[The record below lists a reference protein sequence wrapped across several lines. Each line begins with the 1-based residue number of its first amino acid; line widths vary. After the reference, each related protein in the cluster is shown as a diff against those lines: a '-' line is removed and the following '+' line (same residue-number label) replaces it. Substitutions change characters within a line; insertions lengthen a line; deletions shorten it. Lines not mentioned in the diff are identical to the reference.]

1 MPITKDY
8 KERLLRG
15 SGMLNTRQTAQA
27 LGVSERT
34 IIRWRCKKINLEYLV
49 IGQQARY
56 EPEVVQAYKEAQTVR
71 VSRFSYNTHQQETRP
86 GVTTESERAEDEG

>member
-1 MPITKDY
+1 MLITGDY

-15 SGMLNTRQTAQA
+15 SGLLNTRQTAKA

-34 IIRWRCKKINLEYLV
+34 IVRWRCQKINLEYLM

-56 EPEVVQAYKEAQTVR
+56 EPEIVQAFKEAQTVR
-71 VSRFSYNTHQQETRP
+71 VSRFPSDSHQ
-86 GVTTESERAEDEG
+86 EG